1 MVEKIIIE
9 EALLLKY
16 LSNKVSPKERLL
28 VEQWIDAS
36 EENRRIA
43 EQVFYIKYS
52 ADTVHALQAVDTK
65 NDLGKVWKKIR
76 NRNRQPWW
84 IMMQRAAAV
93 LCIFL
98 IPAIIYLLV
107 HDNKDLLADVT
118 MSVPKGSISS
128 LVLPDGSK
136 VWLNADSYI
145 VYGKG
150 YGTKNR
156 QVQLCGEGFF
166 EVQHNPRLPMEVIA
180 ESVTIRALGT
190 EFNVKAYPE
199 EDNVSALLTEGVI
212 EIEVAGQTQRKT
224 LRPQQMAVYNK
235 KDNTMAVASDVKS
248 ILYTSWKDMRW
259 LIEGATLG
267 DLAPILQRRYAI
279 KLLFDDDVL
288 KTYKF
293 RGEVRN
299 QTIEQVAKALQL
311 TAPMT
316 YEMHNDTLWFHLD
329 AKKKTE
335 YDKIIKP
342 DN

>member
-1 MVEKIIIE
+1 MVDKVTIE
-9 EALLLKY
+9 EAFLLKY
-16 LSNKVSPKERLL
+16 LSNKVNPEERLL
-28 VEQWIDAS
+28 VEQWLEAS

-43 EQVFYIKYS
+43 EQIYYIKYS
-52 ADTVHALQAVDTK
+52 ADTVHALQAVDAK

-76 NRNRQPWW
+76 KHNRQPWW
-84 IMMQRAAAV
+84 IIMQRAAAV

-98 IPAIIYLLV
+98 IPAIIYLLA
-107 HDNKDLLADVT
+107 HDDKDMLAGVT

-128 LVLPDGSK
+128 LLLPDGSK

-145 VYGKG
+145 AYGEG
-150 YGTKNR
+150 YGIKNR
-156 QVQLCGEGFF
+156 QIQLCGEGFF
-166 EVQHNPRLPMEVIA
+166 EVQHNPRLPLEVIT
-180 ESVTIRALGT
+180 ESVTVRALGT

-199 EDNVSALLTEGVI
+199 ENEVSALLTEGLI

-235 KDNTMAVASDVKS
+235 KDNTLAVASDVKS

-279 KLLFDDDVL
+279 KVLFDDDVL

-293 RGEVRN
+293 RGEVQN
-299 QTIEQVAKALQL
+299 QTIEQMAKALQL

-316 YEMHNDTLWFHLD
+316 YEMHNDTLVFFLD
-329 AKKKTE
+329 TKRKKE
-335 YDKIIKP
+335 FDKILKTK
-342 DN
+342 N